1 MISELTCHNEMRNV
15 LEQVQMNN
23 PVPISTLF
31 VGLNGFIAF
40 VLSYIV
46 VMEQYCS
53 VSRSSYFV
61 RPLASTALNVRTQE
75 NPYPHPCLPNP
86 GGLSQ
91 IWLTQS
97 WGLGGLTER
106 YCLIIQKMPTL
117 GIRNVFSMIG

>member
-1 MISELTCHNEMRNV
+1 MSNSAFEKVT
-15 LEQVQMNN
+15 
-23 PVPISTLF
+23 VPP
-31 VGLNGFIAF
+31 
-40 VLSYIV
+40 
-46 VMEQYCS
+46 MQYCS

-91 IWLTQS
+91 IWLPQS

-106 YCLIIQKMPTL
+106 YCLHSQVKDWFNVAIANNL
-117 GIRNVFSMIG
+117 EGIRVSKEALDIIHNYCIILDIL